1 MPNPLR
7 EKNDKVNDIVRE
19 KLANSPNVEIIS
31 SGKTLLQADGVMS
44 HHDAPDYFTLTDAG
58 FRKVFE
64 PVHELILQLFGENE
78 EKNFWL
84 TELMLQFNIAILHWY
99 CALFSVCNAF
109 VNIVLS
115 KQAKKFINFF
125 KTTYNYNCIF
135 FVLYLKCMLV
145 FGHDIYFVGGI
156 AKNITVYIKLQ
167 CTLLL
172 CNYKVRAKLVVILIR
187 NSF

>member
-78 EKNFWL
+78 EKNF
-84 TELMLQFNIAILHWY
+84 
-99 CALFSVCNAF
+99 
-109 VNIVLS
+109 
-115 KQAKKFINFF
+115 
-125 KTTYNYNCIF
+125 
-135 FVLYLKCMLV
+135 
-145 FGHDIYFVGGI
+145 
-156 AKNITVYIKLQ
+156 
-167 CTLLL
+167 
-172 CNYKVRAKLVVILIR
+172 
-187 NSF
+187 